1 MINSQKKTEVII
13 KLQVDPCSAD
23 RGTNELP
30 MTLYEL
36 EANGG
41 LLQKKFVMEAKEAER
56 VNRFE
61 NFSCLKIMFRR
72 LSKVWP
78 TIILVQVMNMV
89 PFYDSIPRYQFQKS
103 I

>member
-1 MINSQKKTEVII
+1 MSISRKTDEII
-13 KLQVDPCSAD
+13 LKLQVDPCSAD

-56 VNRFE
+56 VN
-61 NFSCLKIMFRR
+61 K
-72 LSKVWP
+72 
-78 TIILVQVMNMV
+78 
-89 PFYDSIPRYQFQKS
+89 
-103 I
+103 

>member
-1 MINSQKKTEVII
+1 
-13 KLQVDPCSAD
+13 
-23 RGTNELP
+23 

-61 NFSCLKIMFRR
+61 NFSFLKIMFRR

-89 PFYDSIPRYQFQKS
+89 PFYDSIPRYQF
-103 I
+103 

>member
-1 MINSQKKTEVII
+1 
-13 KLQVDPCSAD
+13 
-23 RGTNELP
+23 

-61 NFSCLKIMFRR
+61 NLSFLERQFSDLQKISFN
-72 LSKVWP
+72 L
-78 TIILVQVMNMV
+78 
-89 PFYDSIPRYQFQKS
+89 F
-103 I
+103 

>member
-1 MINSQKKTEVII
+1 MIKWII
-13 KLQVDPCSAD
+13 KVDPCSAD

-56 VNRFE
+56 VNLSDAFY
-61 NFSCLKIMFRR
+61 FR
-72 LSKVWP
+72 
-78 TIILVQVMNMV
+78 
-89 PFYDSIPRYQFQKS
+89 
-103 I
+103 

>member
-1 MINSQKKTEVII
+1 
-13 KLQVDPCSAD
+13 
-23 RGTNELP
+23 

-56 VNRFE
+56 VNSLE
-61 NFSCLKIMFRR
+61 IVISLNFFRR

-78 TIILVQVMNMV
+78 MITLVQVMNMAH
-89 PFYDSIPRYQFQKS
+89 FYDSIPRYQF
-103 I
+103 